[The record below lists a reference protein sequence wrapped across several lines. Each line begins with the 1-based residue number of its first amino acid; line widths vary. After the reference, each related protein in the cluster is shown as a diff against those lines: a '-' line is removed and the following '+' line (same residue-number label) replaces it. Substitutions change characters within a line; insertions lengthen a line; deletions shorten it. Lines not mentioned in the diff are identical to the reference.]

1 MAIIHARLSWE
12 GHGVASFAAGWLSAC
27 PRQSSAPGANA
38 RELAASP
45 RQAECGHRYRDRAQP
60 SNGYRAPRH
69 LRVATFGLL
78 GAFAIS

>member
-12 GHGVASFAAGWLSAC
+12 GHGVASFAAGWLRAC
-27 PRQSSAPGANA
+27 PRLSSAPRANA

-45 RQAECGHRYRDRAQP
+45 RQAEGGHRYRDQS